1 MMESE
6 LKIAW
11 RITYVGIKLITISND
26 KLQKDFLSSIFCCS
40 FTTSL
45 EKDISTSKTGI
56 KGSISASC

>member
-26 KLQKDFLSSIFCCS
+26 KLQKDFLSSIFCSS

-45 EKDISTSKTGI
+45 EKNISTS
-56 KGSISASC
+56 